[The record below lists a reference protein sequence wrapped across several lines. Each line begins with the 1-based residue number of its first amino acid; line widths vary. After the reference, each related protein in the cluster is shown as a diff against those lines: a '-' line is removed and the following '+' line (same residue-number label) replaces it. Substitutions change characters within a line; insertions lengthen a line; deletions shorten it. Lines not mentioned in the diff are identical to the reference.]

1 MDEQAM
7 KVAIIGAGHVGL
19 VTAATLASIR
29 HDVAAVDADAE
40 KVGMLRRG
48 EPPFFEPGLQD
59 LLDEQVAA
67 GRLSFGHDA
76 RDVLPGAEVVFICVG
91 TPANPDGEANLA
103 AVERAAADIARHAD
117 DGAVVVGKS
126 TVPAGTAAR
135 IRATFERERPG
146 ASFPVV
152 SNPEFLRE
160 GTAVGDALEPE
171 RLLVGAEDPVGFDAM
186 RRLYAPLVDR
196 GVRLIETD
204 VATAEL
210 AKQATNAFLA
220 LKISYANALARLCEG
235 IGADVVAVTEVMG
248 SDPRIG
254 PAFLGAGLGFGGYC
268 LPKDVAAFE
277 RLAAR
282 SGRPFPLLAEVMRIN
297 REALEAVVGLVVDAV
312 GDPRGSR
319 VAVLGLA
326 FKPGTDDVRLSP
338 ALALAIRLAELGAE
352 VAGYD
357 PRAGSNAKAEL
368 PALRVGADP
377 YDAAEGANAV
387 VLATEWDE
395 FRSLDLRR
403 LRGSVATPVFV
414 DARNALDG
422 RTIATFGFA
431 YRSVGRSALDPA
443 I

>member
-1 MDEQAM
+1 MR
-7 KVAIIGAGHVGL
+7 VAIIGTGHVGL
-19 VTAATLASIR
+19 VTAVMMAEVG
-29 HDVAAVDADAE
+29 HDVAAVDVDQE
-40 KVGMLRRG
+40 KIETLRRG
-48 EPPFFEPGLQD
+48 EAPFYEPGLQE
-59 LLDEQVAA
+59 LLDRH
-67 GRLSFGHDA
+67 GDSRRLSFEHEA
-76 RDVLPGAEVVFICVG
+76 AEVLPGAEVVFICVG

-103 AVERAAADIARHAD
+103 AVERSAADIARYAD

-126 TVPAGTAAR
+126 TVPAGTAER
-135 IRATFERERPG
+135 IRATFERDRPD
-146 ASFPVV
+146 ATFHLV

-160 GTAVGDALEPE
+160 GTAIRDALEPE
-171 RLLVGAEDPVGFDAM
+171 RLLVGADDETGFAAM
-186 RRLYAPLVDR
+186 RRLYAPLTDR

-220 LKISYANALARLCEG
+220 LKISYANALARLCEA

-254 PAFLGAGLGFGGYC
+254 PAFLAAGLGYGGYC

-277 RLAAR
+277 RLAEHA
-282 SGRPFPLLAEVMRIN
+282 GHPFPLLAEVARIN
-297 REALEAVVGLVVDAV
+297 REALDAVVDLVRGSV
-312 GDPRGSR
+312 GELGGSR
-319 VAVLGLA
+319 VAILGLA

-338 ALALAIRLAELGAE
+338 ALALAGRLLELGAE

-357 PRAGSNAKAEL
+357 PRAASNAKAEL
-368 PALRVGADP
+368 PAIRVGADP

-395 FRSLDLRR
+395 FVSLDLDR
-403 LRGSVATPVFV
+403 LRDAVATPILV

-422 RTIATFGFA
+422 RTVAAAGFA
-431 YRSVGRSALDPA
+431 YHSVGRPPLEPTA
-443 I
+443 